1 MPTQLDTTLEVQP
14 LTTFLDKPAE
24 LIRQIKATQRPI
36 TLTVD
41 GEPAAIL
48 QDPAE
53 YQRLLDLASEADEE
67 EGLRQAMEDIAA
79 GRTYPAEEV
88 FAAMRKKHGIPD

>member
-24 LIRQIKATQRPI
+24 LIRQIKTTQRPI
-36 TLTVD
+36 TLTID
-41 GEPAAIL
+41 GKPAAIL

-88 FAAMRKKHGIPD
+88 FAAMRRKHRMSH